1 MAVSLNT
8 PNAASM
14 RSDYMI
20 SDAMMAQRNA
30 DAAQANQQEQGS
42 RFEEMLAKIDG
53 KEQNVSDVQEAID
66 SGKYDV
72 PTLEEL
78 EEAGVIYVD
87 KETGRIY
94 PENPRD
100 MAMKVLKG
108 EIDTEMIPVE
118 LLTPEFLKAISELQK
133 ENPDNEE
140 FEDIFAE
147 FEETLKKDCSK
158 EVQNSGV
165 LAELA
170 ELIKAM
176 TGEENPENAQLV
188 EETPSDS
195 VIAQI
200 VASHSKAQQ
209 EEVQPKLEQKPQSS
223 EGNFDEF
230 VMSEQPEEIIPEGAK
245 QVPEELKNLGEEQLK
260 VLNEAAKSGEITN
273 VEQKQVEAPEKT
285 QSKAPEKM
293 RVEAPEGKQTDAPEE
308 KQAGEETAATE
319 AGKKAGEIPENNAR
333 TESKASTISEELEML
348 KNAKAKPNSE
358 QSAPVN
364 AANPLNADSPI
375 VFRREDGEISVRPSE
390 IVSQAMKAVEA
401 AISENKEMT
410 EYSLVLNPEEMG
422 RITVKMIKAADGA
435 VSVTIAAENARTQR
449 ILEQNSELMQ
459 SNLKDSGIQLE
470 SWQTVR
476 ESQQEAYAQDYNGS
490 SKNPYFQQQ
499 NQDNNEEDDNGQS
512 FAEIIA
518 SM

>member
-20 SDAMMAQRNA
+20 SDAMMAQRNS

-53 KEQNVSDVQEAID
+53 KEQNQGDVQEAID

-72 PTLEEL
+72 PTIEEL

-140 FEDIFAE
+140 FEDLFAE

-176 TGEENPENAQLV
+176 TGEENPENVQLV

-200 VASHSKAQQ
+200 VASHSEAQQ
-209 EEVQPKLEQKPQSS
+209 EEVQPKLEQKPQS
-223 EGNFDEF
+223 GNFDEF
-230 VMSEQPEEIIPEGAK
+230 VMSGQPEEVIPEE

-260 VLNEAAKSGEITN
+260 VLNEAAQNGEIAS
-273 VEQKQVEAPEKT
+273 VEQKQVPEKT
-285 QSKAPEKM
+285 QSKAPEK
-293 RVEAPEGKQTDAPEE
+293 VLVDAPEGKQIEAPEE
-308 KQAGEETAATE
+308 KAPEKTAAPE
-319 AGKKAGEIPENNAR
+319 AGKKAEEIPENNAR

-348 KNAKAKPNSE
+348 KNAKTKPNSE

-476 ESQQEAYAQDYNGS
+476 ESQQETYAQDYNGS
-490 SKNPYFQQQ
+490 SKNPYFSQQ
-499 NQDNNEEDDNGQS
+499 NQDNNEDDENGQS

>member
-8 PNAASM
+8 PNAAGL

-20 SDAMMAQRNA
+20 SDAMMAQRNS

-53 KEQNVSDVQEAID
+53 KEQDLSDVQEAID
-66 SGKYDV
+66 NGKYDV
-72 PTLEEL
+72 PTIEEL

-108 EIDTEMIPVE
+108 EIDTENIPVE

-140 FEDIFAE
+140 FEDLFAE

-158 EVQNSGV
+158 DVQNSGV

-176 TGEENPENAQLV
+176 TGEQNPENAQLV

-200 VASHSKAQQ
+200 VASHSEAQQ
-209 EEVQPKLEQKPQSS
+209 EEAQPKLEQKPQSS

-230 VMSEQPEEIIPEGAK
+230 VMSGQPEEIPEGAE

-260 VLNEAAKSGEITN
+260 VLNEAAKSGEISD
-273 VEQKQVEAPEKT
+273 VEQKQVEASEKT
-285 QSKAPEKM
+285 QVNSSEKM
-293 RVEAPEGKQTDAPEE
+293 RVEAPEEKQIDVPEE
-308 KQAGEETAATE
+308 KAAEAPE
-319 AGKKAGEIPENNAR
+319 AGKKAEIPENNAR

-348 KNAKAKPNSE
+348 KNAKSKPNSE
-358 QSAPVN
+358 QQSAPVN

-375 VFRREDGEISVRPSE
+375 VFRREDGEISIRPSE

-459 SNLKDSGIQLE
+459 SNLKDSGVQLE

-490 SKNPYFQQQ
+490 SKNPYFSQQ
-499 NQDNNEEDDNGQS
+499 NQDNNEDDENGQS

>member
-8 PNAASM
+8 QGAASM

-20 SDAMMAQRNA
+20 SDAMMAQRNS

-42 RFEEMLAKIDG
+42 KFEEMLAKIDG
-53 KEQNVSDVQEAID
+53 KEQDLSDVQEAID

-118 LLTPEFLKAISELQK
+118 LLTPEFLKAITELQK

-140 FEDIFAE
+140 FEDLFAE

-200 VASHSKAQQ
+200 VASHSEAQQ

-230 VMSEQPEEIIPEGAK
+230 VMSGQPEEIIPEGTE

-260 VLNEAAKSGEITN
+260 VLNEAAESGEIAS
-273 VEQKQVEAPEKT
+273 VKQKQIEAPEKT
-285 QSKAPEKM
+285 QSKAPEKITA
-293 RVEAPEGKQTDAPEE
+293 EAPEE
-308 KQAGEETAATE
+308 KQIEAPEEKAAAEAPE
-319 AGKKAGEIPENNAR
+319 AGKKAEEIPENNAR

-348 KNAKAKPNSE
+348 KNAKIKPSSE
-358 QSAPVN
+358 QQSAPVN
-364 AANPLNADSPI
+364 TASPLNADSPI

-476 ESQQEAYAQDYNGS
+476 ESQQDAYAQDYNGS
-490 SKNPYFQQQ
+490 SKNPYFSQQ
-499 NQDNNEEDDNGQS
+499 NQDNNEEDENGQS

>member
-8 PNAASM
+8 PNAAGL

-53 KEQNVSDVQEAID
+53 KEHDLSDVQEAID
-66 SGKYDV
+66 NGKYDV
-72 PTLEEL
+72 PTIEEL

-108 EIDTEMIPVE
+108 EIDTENIPVE
-118 LLTPEFLKAISELQK
+118 LLTPEFLRAISELQK
-133 ENPDNEE
+133 ENPDNED
-140 FEDIFAE
+140 FEDLFAE

-158 EVQNSGV
+158 DAQNSGV

-176 TGEENPENAQLV
+176 TGEQDPENAQLV

-200 VASHSKAQQ
+200 VASHSGAQR
-209 EEVQPKLEQKPQSS
+209 EEAQPKLEQKQQSS

-230 VMSEQPEEIIPEGAK
+230 VMSGQSEEIPEGAK
-245 QVPEELKNLGEEQLK
+245 QVPEELKDLGEEQLK
-260 VLNEAAKSGEITN
+260 VLNEAAKSGEISD
-273 VEQKQVEAPEKT
+273 VEQRQVEAPEKT
-285 QSKAPEKM
+285 QAEAPEKM
-293 RVEAPEGKQTDAPEE
+293 RAEAPEE
-308 KQAGEETAATE
+308 KQNDTLEVKTVEAPE
-319 AGKKAGEIPENNAR
+319 AGKKAEEIPENNAR

-348 KNAKAKPNSE
+348 KNAKTKPNSE

-375 VFRREDGEISVRPSE
+375 VFRREDGEISIRPSE

-422 RITVKMIKAADGA
+422 RITVKLIKAADGA
-435 VSVTIAAENARTQR
+435 VSVSIAAENARTQR
-449 ILEQNSELMQ
+449 ILEQHSELMQ
-459 SNLKDSGIQLE
+459 SNLKDSGVQLE

-490 SKNPYFQQQ
+490 SKNPYFSQQD
-499 NQDNNEEDDNGQS
+499 QDNNDEDENGQS

>member
-20 SDAMMAQRNA
+20 SDAMMAQRNS

-53 KEQNVSDVQEAID
+53 KEQNLSDVQEAID

-72 PTLEEL
+72 PTIEEL

-118 LLTPEFLKAISELQK
+118 LLTPEFLKAITELQK
-133 ENPDNEE
+133 ENPDSEE
-140 FEDIFAE
+140 FEDMFAE

-176 TGEENPENAQLV
+176 TGEENSENAQLV

-200 VASHSKAQQ
+200 VASHSEAQQ

-223 EGNFDEF
+223 EGNFDEL
-230 VMSEQPEEIIPEGAK
+230 VMSEQPEEIIPEE
-245 QVPEELKNLGEEQLK
+245 QVSEELKNLSEEQLK
-260 VLNEAAKSGEITN
+260 VLNEAAQNGEIAS

-293 RVEAPEGKQTDAPEE
+293 TAEAPEVKQAPEE
-308 KQAGEETAATE
+308 KSVPEETAAPE
-319 AGKKAGEIPENNAR
+319 AGKKTEEVPESNTR

-348 KNAKAKPNSE
+348 KNAKTKPNSE

-364 AANPLNADSPI
+364 TANPLNADSPI
-375 VFRREDGEISVRPSE
+375 VFRRDDGEISVRPSE

-490 SKNPYFQQQ
+490 SKNPYFAQQ
-499 NQDNNEEDDNGQS
+499 NQDNNEDDENGQS